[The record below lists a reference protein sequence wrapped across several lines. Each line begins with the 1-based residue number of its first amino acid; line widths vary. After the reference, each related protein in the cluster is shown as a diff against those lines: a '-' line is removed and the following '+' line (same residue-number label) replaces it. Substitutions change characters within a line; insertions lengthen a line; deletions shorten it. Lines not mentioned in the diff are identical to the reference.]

1 VASCAL
7 AGAIAVPDVAVAAG
21 VSPIDATAEQRKLAT
36 DHFAQ
41 GKQALAV
48 GNLEKAIEELR
59 ASLDVVDSPNAHL
72 ELARALRDSGN
83 PAEAWLEYG
92 RAVAVATQLAPKEER
107 YAKTGEAASNER
119 VDVEGKLGFVAV
131 TVTRA
136 PDGASLHV
144 GGRVVAP
151 EEWNA
156 PVPVTPGSF
165 DVVLLDIGGAEI
177 ARRTVSVAIGQTVP
191 VSLDV
196 VPAPPAK
203 ASADVSD
210 DEMPSSAASP
220 PPPEVPP
227 PRPSDPTRWRPLAY
241 FAGGIGVLGVASFV
255 VFGVMSNTTYHDLE
269 NTCPRGCP
277 PSKHGEIDNGMTEQ
291 TVANVSLAVGAVGLA
306 AGATIFVLSLPAPST
321 VRASLVVAP
330 VYQGGYVGVRGSL

>member
-1 VASCAL
+1 MASCAL

-220 PPPEVPP
+220 PL
-227 PRPSDPTRWRPLAY
+227 PRFRRRGHRIRRGGGRSHTLRAASASSASRRSSCSASCRTRPTTIWKTP
-241 FAGGIGVLGVASFV
+241 V
-255 VFGVMSNTTYHDLE
+255 
-269 NTCPRGCP
+269 RG
-277 PSKHGEIDNGMTEQ
+277 
-291 TVANVSLAVGAVGLA
+291 A
-306 AGATIFVLSLPAPST
+306 AR
-321 VRASLVVAP
+321 RASTARSTT
-330 VYQGGYVGVRGSL
+330 G